1 MPKRRLET
9 SHSNQNNEYLRLRS
23 YRACGECRRRKRKC
37 DGELPCSA
45 CAGHG
50 YLCDYELARGN
61 TQVCRGS
68 DRDLP
73 LPVPGVINDHG
84 SRTSNDGVVAHQDLR
99 NLTTPHLPATT
110 EISPALVVSSTK
122 DRVANS
128 HSAAALP
135 MILGRNLNDPDP
147 PRIHSFAW
155 NLGIGTERRISH
167 TSKIHSYISKEE
179 SLIFAEVYFQSL
191 ILSDPS
197 FESVLCGV
205 VALGSFFS
213 SLSHAH
219 ESQIF
224 SQCVSILDLA
234 NVEPLTPL
242 NKDILA
248 GWILRTIYLRLT
260 TRPHMACH
268 ASNTAV
274 HTTEMLCLHRDIPT
288 ETKVCPTNFPE
299 STTAQNHDHGRLF
312 WVAWSLN
319 VILSIESGLN
329 PIHLPRITCRPISDE
344 PHSHSGK
351 LVRLAYILYDAYFKD
366 DTELNWQQMHTLIN
380 QIQDIGAVSALIS
393 VFQADICLCLLRKA
407 IQISTNIGPSLANVV
422 VKIIET
428 AFEKIHSL
436 VEHRLPWWNVAT
448 VPFQTVC
455 ICLSINSLP
464 ILSLLPG
471 ATQLMQLEA
480 KVFDSHLTN
489 EALSTAQHLIKAS
502 QTHES
507 SKESYRTLVLR
518 MNEAERPSVH
528 PDSPFQSSDNIFEDW
543 PIFF

>member
-1 MPKRRLET
+1 MP
-9 SHSNQNNEYLRLRS
+9 
-23 YRACGECRRRKRKC
+23 
-37 DGELPCSA
+37 
-45 CAGHG
+45 
-50 YLCDYELARGN
+50 
-61 TQVCRGS
+61 

-73 LPVPGVINDHG
+73 LPIPRVLNDHG
-84 SRTSNDGVVAHQDLR
+84 SRTLNNDVVAREDLH
-99 NLTTPHLPATT
+99 NIATPDLAATMGM
-110 EISPALVVSSTK
+110 SPALVVSSAE

-135 MILGRNLNDPDP
+135 RILGRNLNDPDL

-155 NLGIGTERRISH
+155 NLGIGIERRTSH
-167 TSKIHSYISKEE
+167 ISKIHSYISKED
-179 SLIFAEVYFQSL
+179 SLVFAEVFFQVVHPTFSFLQKDDFFEKVESKWSL

-213 SLSHAH
+213 SISHAH
-219 ESQIF
+219 ESEIF

-234 NVEPLTPL
+234 NVEPLAPL

-274 HTTEMLCLHRDIPT
+274 HTAEMLCLHRDIPT
-288 ETKVCPTNFPE
+288 ETNISPSNCPE
-299 STTAQNHDHGRLF
+299 AMTAQNYDHTRLF

-329 PIHLPRITCRPISDE
+329 PIHLPRITCRSISDE
-344 PHSHSGK
+344 KHSHSGN
-351 LVRLAYILYDAYFKD
+351 LVRLANILYDAYFKD
-366 DTELNWQQMHTLIN
+366 DTKLHWQQMHTLIN
-380 QIQDIGAVSALIS
+380 QIKDIGTVSALMS

-407 IQISTNIGPSLANVV
+407 MHISNNIGPSLANIV

-436 VEHRLPWWNVAT
+436 IEHRLPWWNVAT

-455 ICLSINSLP
+455 VCLSINSLP
-464 ILSLLPG
+464 IISLLPG
-471 ATQLMQLEA
+471 ATHLLQFEA
-480 KVFDSHLTN
+480 EIFDSHLTK
-489 EALSTAQHLIKAS
+489 EALSTARHLIKAS
-502 QTHES
+502 QTYES
-507 SKESYRTLVLR
+507 SKESYRALALG
-518 MNEAERPSVH
+518 MDEAERPSMH
-528 PDSPFQSSDNIFEDW
+528 PDSLFQSSDNIGEDW
-543 PIFF
+543 PISF